1 MKENELKIKIEEMM
15 VVHENKIK
23 PLSERESGIEID
35 DFSDDDSRSDSTSSH
50 DDSDVNQSVESQS
63 INVKPS

>member
-23 PLSERESGIEID
+23 LLSERESGIEID
-35 DFSDDDSRSDSTSSH
+35 DFSDYDSRSDSTSSH